1 MQQHTQLSAD
11 NVLKSLALAIARNRV
26 GARAPDADIALSEG
40 ITNNEFT
47 RLCTNPQF
55 TRYVETY
62 TKELTDSGWSFSAKA
77 KVLAEDLLPTVYG
90 MAKDVDVPAA
100 VRQKL
105 IENLVEWGDLKPK
118 TTGMPVTG
126 PGFSITI
133 NVPGVAPSVMNG
145 VGLQDVVEVPTF
157 VLPSAPA
164 RPRSAILLD
173 EPDTYEYAG
182 EDYPT

>member
-26 GARAPDADIALSEG
+26 GARVPDADVALAEG
-40 ITNNEFT
+40 ITGNEFT
-47 RLCTNPQF
+47 RLQTNPQF

-118 TTGMPVTG
+118 GAQAGPVG

-133 NVPGVAPSVMNG
+133 NVPGAAPTTLNG
-145 VGLQDVVEVPTF
+145 INAQEAIEVPTF
-157 VLPSAPA
+157 TLPSAP
-164 RPRSAILLD
+164 PRERAPIFLD
-173 EPDTYEYAG
+173 EPEGYEYAG